1 MTTNRMHLNQLVMF
15 FSDRGLR
22 QTASYFLGQ
31 FHESVTKGGLIE
43 LDFVKRHVGEGQLW
57 REIQSNVTTYIGCE
71 F

>member
-1 MTTNRMHLNQLVMF
+1 MTMTRMHLNQLVMF

-31 FHESVTKGGLIE
+31 FYESVTKDGLIE
-43 LDFVKRHVGEGQLW
+43 LDFVKRHVGEGDLW

-71 F
+71 I